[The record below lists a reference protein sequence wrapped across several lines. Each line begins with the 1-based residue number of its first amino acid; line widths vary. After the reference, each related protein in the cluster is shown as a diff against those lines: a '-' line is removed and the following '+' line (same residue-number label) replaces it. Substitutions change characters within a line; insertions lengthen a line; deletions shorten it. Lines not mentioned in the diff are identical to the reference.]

1 MAKDDTDGFA
11 ASWQRDHENQIE
23 NRGIARLLTYLRLK
37 GALRDSMI
45 DGTGGFEW
53 LVLYTED
60 GAIDIKANDL
70 WTESLQE
77 AARKRYEAILDAA
90 NTLDAD
96 KD

>member
-1 MAKDDTDGFA
+1 MSKDDTDGFA

-23 NRGIARLLTYLRLK
+23 NRGIARLITYLRLK

-60 GAIDIKANDL
+60 GAIDVKVNDL
-70 WTESLQE
+70 TTESLQK
-77 AARKRYEAILDAA
+77 AAQARKQAILDAA
-90 NTLDAD
+90 EQAD
-96 KD
+96 

>member
-60 GAIDIKANDL
+60 GAIDIKTNDL
-70 WTESLQE
+70 TTESLQK
-77 AARKRYEAILDAA
+77 AAQARKQAIIDAA
-90 NTLDAD
+90 EQAD
-96 KD
+96 K

>member
-1 MAKDDTDGFA
+1 MSKDDTDGFA

-23 NRGIARLLTYLRLK
+23 NRGIARLITYLRLK

-70 WTESLQE
+70 WTESLQD
-77 AARKRYEAILDAA
+77 AARKRYNAILDAA
-90 NTLDAD
+90 EQAD
-96 KD
+96 K

>member
-1 MAKDDTDGFA
+1 MSKDDTDGFA

-23 NRGIARLLTYLRLK
+23 NRGIDRLLTYLRLK

-70 WTESLQE
+70 MTESLQK
-77 AARKRYEAILDAA
+77 AAQARKQAIIDAA
-90 NTLDAD
+90 EQAD
-96 KD
+96 K

>member
-23 NRGIARLLTYLRLK
+23 NRGIARLLTYLRFK

-60 GAIDIKANDL
+60 GAIDIKTNDL
-70 WTESLQE
+70 TTESLQK
-77 AARKRYEAILDAA
+77 AAQARKQAIIDAA
-90 NTLDAD
+90 EQAD
-96 KD
+96 K

>member
-45 DGTGGFEW
+45 DGTGGLEW
-53 LVLYTED
+53 LVLYTER
-60 GAIDIKANDL
+60 GAVDILTNDL
-70 WTESLQE
+70 TTESLQK
-77 AARKRYEAILDAA
+77 AARKRHEAILDAA
-90 NTLDAD
+90 EKAD
-96 KD
+96 K